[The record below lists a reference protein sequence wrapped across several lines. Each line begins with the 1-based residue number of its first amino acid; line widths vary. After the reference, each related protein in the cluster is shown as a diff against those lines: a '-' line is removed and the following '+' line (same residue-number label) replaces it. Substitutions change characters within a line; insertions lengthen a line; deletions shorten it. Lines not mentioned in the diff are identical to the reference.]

1 MIATT
6 TFQDKVPIVVKV
18 SKVGQIMLWADFTGA
33 QMSQILPM
41 RFNRHFQNGWREESY
56 LTIARSKYE

>member
-41 RFNRHFQNGWREESY
+41 RFNRHFPEWVERRIVPYNSSFK
-56 LTIARSKYE
+56 I